1 MMKTTRLKSLL
12 TFCGL
17 SIVLIFTTVSAQA
30 QNIALSANSP
40 DVYVV
45 KKGDTLWD
53 IAAIFL
59 EDPWKWPEIW
69 QVNPEISDPD
79 LIYPGD
85 SLRLIYVNGQP
96 RIVMAR
102 GDRQTVKLSPQVRE
116 EALSS
121 PIPAIPR
128 QALAGFLAENRIVDK
143 ATFESAPYIL
153 ASATGNLL
161 MGSGHEVYV
170 RGDWTRS
177 IREYEIF
184 RLGKAYQ
191 GANKETLGQEALNL
205 GELRVVPG
213 ESEEVRRALITRS
226 RVELK
231 AGDRLLPK
239 EAQALDDT
247 FFPRIPDVSINGAV
261 IGLLNEAE
269 KAAQFESLV
278 LNLGKIDGLESGDI
292 LSIYRPGDDVDD
304 PVTGKKISLPSQ
316 EIGLVMAY
324 RLFDKLSYGVILSL
338 TEPSQVGNTVA
349 TPN

>member
-1 MMKTTRLKSLL
+1 MMKTTRLKSFL

-17 SIVLIFTTVSAQA
+17 SIILIFTAASAQA
-30 QNIALSANSP
+30 QNIALAANSP

-45 KKGDTLWD
+45 EKGDTLWD
-53 IAAIFL
+53 ISAMFL
-59 EDPWKWPEIW
+59 EEPWRWPEIW
-69 QVNPEISDPD
+69 QVNPEIANPD

-85 SLRLIYVNGQP
+85 RLRMIYINGQP
-96 RIVMAR
+96 RIVMER

-116 EALSS
+116 EPLSS

-128 QALAGFLAENRIVDK
+128 AALAGFLAENRIVEK
-143 ATFESAPYIL
+143 ESFELAPYIL
-153 ASATGNLL
+153 ASTSGNLL

-170 RGDWTRS
+170 RGDWNRS
-177 IREYEIF
+177 IRDYEIF

-191 GANKETLGQEALNL
+191 GSNKEALGQEVINL
-205 GELRVVPG
+205 GELRIVSG

-239 EAQALDDT
+239 EASTFDDT
-247 FFPRIPDVSINGAV
+247 IFPTIPAIPLNGVV

-269 KAAQFESLV
+269 KAAQFDSLV
-278 LNLGKIDGLESGDI
+278 LNLGKVDGVESGDI
-292 LSIYRPGDDVDD
+292 LSIYRPGDYVDD
-304 PVTGKKISLPSQ
+304 PVTGKKINLPSQ

-324 RLFDKLSYGVILSL
+324 RVFDKLSYGVILSL
-338 TEPSQVGNTVA
+338 TEPSQVGNTLA
-349 TPN
+349 TPK